1 MQNVGDVVLGWF
13 VWMVSVLQRVKR
25 AKMKSFTGLSNTF
38 MSADVTDMG
47 LLCCV
52 TGKMVDF

>member
-1 MQNVGDVVLGWF
+1 MQNVGDVVLGWL

-25 AKMKSFTGLSNTF
+25 AKDAGADEVLYRPLIF

-47 LLCCV
+47 LL
-52 TGKMVDF
+52 